1 MMCCSVEMV
10 FLHEV
15 PRLSRMVVFCI
26 TFIAYLQPQSR
37 LVTSMSTV
45 CSSTCCCVVSR
56 MMVCCCCARAMPEA
70 ASATALA
77 SFTCLA

>member
-37 LVTSMSTV
+37 LVTSMTCPNPPWPSTRSTWK
-45 CSSTCCCVVSR
+45 SSSSGIFPSWRVEGGGGQTGG
-56 MMVCCCCARAMPEA
+56 
-70 ASATALA
+70 
-77 SFTCLA
+77 